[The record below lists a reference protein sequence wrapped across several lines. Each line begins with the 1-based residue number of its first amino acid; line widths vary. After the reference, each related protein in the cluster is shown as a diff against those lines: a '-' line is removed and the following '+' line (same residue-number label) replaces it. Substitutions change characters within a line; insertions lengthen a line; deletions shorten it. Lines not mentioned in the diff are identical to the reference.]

1 MNPVRNYVVELYNN
15 IVNSQQ
21 YVFRFGWLVVDIIR
35 SWTFAESMW
44 RKLIWSWEVCSSE
57 VFSSNGTYVGLIWY
71 IEMLLVVTTSYR
83 SFVELILLERLLSAF
98 FRRRTPVSTERSHT
112 ATLRLWTSFGT
123 WLSRMIF
130 WSRLIRILSHQAA
143 TRSLTSCSSPIF
155 ATLRTWL
162 RLPFLEEFTR
172 LPWIKY
178 IFHLLFKKSRSR
190 NPLSFLKNLWKILTS
205 SFSSRQ
211 PFTASL
217 LLAFTEV
224 WWSMALW
231 ERLTACR
238 T

>member
-1 MNPVRNYVVELYNN
+1 MNPVRNYVVELYNK

-21 YVFRFGWLVVDIIR
+21 YVVLFGWLVVDIIR
-35 SWTFAESMW
+35 SWTFVESMW
-44 RKLIWSWEVCSSE
+44 RKPIWSWEVCSSE
-57 VFSSNGTYVGLIWY
+57 VFSSSGTNVGWIWQ
-71 IEMLLVVTTSYR
+71 IEMPLAVIALYQ
-83 SFVELILLERLLSAF
+83 SFVEFTLLERLLSAF

-112 ATLRLWTSFGT
+112 ATLRSWTNFGT
-123 WLSRMIF
+123 WLSQTIF
-130 WSRLIRILSHQAA
+130 WSRLVRALSHLAA
-143 TRSLTSCSSPIF
+143 TRSLTSCLSLIF

-172 LPWIKY
+172 LLWIKY
-178 IFHLLFKKSRSR
+178 VCHPLFKKSHSR
-190 NPLSFLKNLWKILTS
+190 NPLSSLRNLWMILTS